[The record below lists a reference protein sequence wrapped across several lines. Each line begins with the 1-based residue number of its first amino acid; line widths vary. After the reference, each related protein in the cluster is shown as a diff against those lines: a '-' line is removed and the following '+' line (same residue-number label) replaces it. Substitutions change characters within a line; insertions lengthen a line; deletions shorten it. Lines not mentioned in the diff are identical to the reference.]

1 METLTPLKVK
11 LLYTLKKLHLY
22 GFYRLSLGL
31 MFFFYPAFSRH
42 QDISF

>member
-11 LLYTLKKLHLY
+11 LLYTLKKTT
-22 GFYRLSLGL
+22 FIWFLS
-31 MFFFYPAFSRH
+31 FEFRSDVFFYPAFSRH